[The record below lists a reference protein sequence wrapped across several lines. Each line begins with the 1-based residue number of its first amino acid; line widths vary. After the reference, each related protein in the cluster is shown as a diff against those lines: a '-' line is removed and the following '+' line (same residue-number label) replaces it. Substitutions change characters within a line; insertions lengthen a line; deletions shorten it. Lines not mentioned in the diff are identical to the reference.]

1 MFRVIAVTIAIFVVT
16 FTCSATAEAQ
26 IPVSD
31 AQATSLVAQSIAAM
45 TGNAAIADVTIT
57 GNASWIAG
65 SDRLTGP
72 ATLMAKGTAES
83 RVDLNLS
90 GGKRS
95 EIRNDTAGYPQGATV
110 RADGTL
116 IPSALHNCWI
126 NASWFFPALSFLNAT
141 SDPTL
146 IFSYVGPESRG
157 GVNVQHLRAFRY
169 LAGQRA
175 TQIALTQRLS
185 TMDIYLDFTSLLPR
199 AFLFRRH
206 PEDDAL
212 TDIAIAI
219 VFSNYQMV
227 NGVQVPL
234 RIQRLVQNGLAVD
247 LVLTGVT
254 FNSGLPD
261 SLFAVQ

>member
-1 MFRVIAVTIAIFVVT
+1 MLRVLVVT
-16 FTCSATAEAQ
+16 VVLSVLTFTYSATAHAQ
-26 IPVSD
+26 VPVSD
-31 AQATSLVAQSIAAM
+31 PQALSLVAQSLSAM
-45 TGNAAIADVTIT
+45 TGNASITDVTIT

-65 SDRLTGP
+65 SDRRSGS
-72 ATLMAKGTAES
+72 ATLMARGTAES

-90 GGKRS
+90 GGTRS
-95 EIRNDTAGYPQGATV
+95 EIRNDTAGFPQGATV

-126 NASWFFPALSFLNAT
+126 SPSWFFPPLSFLNAT

-146 IFSYVGPESRG
+146 VFSYVGSESRAG
-157 GVNVQHLRAFRY
+157 GNVQHLRVFRY
-169 LAGQRA
+169 LAGQHA
-175 TQIALTQRLS
+175 AEIALMQRLS
-185 TMDIYLDFTSLLPR
+185 SMDIYLDSVSLLPR
-199 AFLFRRH
+199 AFVFTVH

-212 TDIAIAI
+212 TDIARAV
-219 VFSNYQMV
+219 VFSNYQTV
-227 NGVQVPL
+227 NGVQVPF